1 MKTTKKPNIAI
12 SGLRSHNITLE
23 NYSNLLDYQ
32 VQRNVYRS
40 LTFNF
45 MMHRTK
51 ANTKL
56 KLVTWLM
63 FDHRR
68 LLLEVQVEKSTG
80 SFDCSVT
87 RCLNTLQDSF
97 PSLSSKLPIEALR
110 NTVFQIR
117 TLQHGHR
124 TIREIGSQKFALFE
138 KTSNKLYLVFTCKR
152 LNFDLYSW

>member
-1 MKTTKKPNIAI
+1 
-12 SGLRSHNITLE
+12 
-23 NYSNLLDYQ
+23 
-32 VQRNVYRS
+32 
-40 LTFNF
+40 
-45 MMHRTK
+45 
-51 ANTKL
+51 
-56 KLVTWLM
+56 M

-68 LLLEVQVEKSTG
+68 LLLEVQVDSEKSTG

-124 TIREIGSQKFALFE
+124 TIREIGSQKFALLE
-138 KTSNKLYLVFTCKR
+138 KTSNKNNVTLFSVYVREIKFRPLFLVNITPYL
-152 LNFDLYSW
+152 